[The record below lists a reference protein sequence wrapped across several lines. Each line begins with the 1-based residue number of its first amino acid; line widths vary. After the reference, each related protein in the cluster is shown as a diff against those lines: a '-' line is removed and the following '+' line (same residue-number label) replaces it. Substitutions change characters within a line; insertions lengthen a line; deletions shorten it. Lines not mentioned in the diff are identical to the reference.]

1 MKKQKLNKMKKQ
13 IIEVVKIYSK
23 KTGKHVYT
31 FTLFIKKTKQETIL
45 TKKKQKDF

>member
-1 MKKQKLNKMKKQ
+1 MKKQ

-31 FTLFIKKTKQETIL
+31 FTLF
-45 TKKKQKDF
+45 TKKLITIKNKQNEKLYRNNRNF

>member
-1 MKKQKLNKMKKQ
+1 MKKQ

-31 FTLFIKKTKQETIL
+31 FTLFIKN
-45 TKKKQKDF
+45 